1 MVGNNPEVEK
11 RKGIQAAFNPVYTSD
26 STIPGQMVY
35 SSPEKS
41 QDVGTEEHHS
51 T

>member
-11 RKGIQAAFNPVYTSD
+11 RKGIQAAFNPVYISD
-26 STIPGQMVY
+26 STIPGQLVY
-35 SSPEKS
+35 STPEKS
-41 QDVGTEEHHS
+41 QNVDAEEHKS